1 MKTLTRSVIL
11 GALVAS
17 SAAGVLTGAAV
28 AAPTDSSAD
37 ATSTITAKW
46 VPKKLDFT
54 FVGFTAHYSCDG
66 LKGEMKAILQQL
78 GAGKDL
84 VLKSTGCVRFEGP
97 ETFPGVH
104 ATFSVLEP
112 ADSAGK
118 DAANSPDVAARWDK
132 ITLDADKPRQTNDGH
147 CELIEQVKK
156 SVLPLFSTRNVQF
169 STDCFPHTE
178 SLAGAKISAEI
189 LKPVKAQGAEPA
201 AGG

>member
-1 MKTLTRSVIL
+1 MI
-11 GALVAS
+11 GALIAS
-17 SAAGVLTGAAV
+17 SAVGLGAA
-28 AAPTDSSAD
+28 AAPTDSSTD
-37 ATSTITAKW
+37 AASTTTAKW

-54 FVGFTAHYSCDG
+54 FVGFTAHYTCDG
-66 LKGEMKAILQQL
+66 LKGQMKYILQQL

-97 ETFPGVH
+97 EQFPGVH

-112 ADSAGK
+112 AESAGK
-118 DAANSPDVAARWDK
+118 DAANSPEVAARWDK
-132 ITLDADKPRQTNDGH
+132 VALDADKPRQSQDGS

-178 SLAGAKISAEI
+178 SLAGAKLSADV
-189 LKPVKAQGAEPA
+189 LKPVKPQGPETA
-201 AGG
+201 AASGS